1 MLQAVRLA
9 ATFFLSSLTGA
20 AACAS
25 LSGLNDISLGEADE
39 GTLGHGGD
47 SGDVEAPPGGD
58 DGAVADEQAIAPEA
72 EGGPTPETGVL
83 DQDGA
88 AAPLDANTDAAAI
101 CRAQCSG
108 CCDSSGTCHG
118 GQSTATCGSGGLACR
133 DCSSTGTVCASG
145 ACVAKTAVDSGAPPM
160 CVASKC
166 TNSCPLLPLAEAP
179 CCKSDNTCGC
189 GAVLGI
195 LLCN

>member
-1 MLQAVRLA
+1 M
-9 ATFFLSSLTGA
+9 GA

-25 LSGLNDISLGEADE
+25 LSGLNDIPLGEAE
-39 GTLGHGGD
+39 GGTSGHGAD
-47 SGDVEAPPGGD
+47 SGDVAAPPGGD
-58 DGAVADEQAIAPEA
+58 DGAVPDGQAIAPDEA
-72 EGGPTPETGVL
+72 SGSIPETGVL
-83 DQDGA
+83 DQDSA
-88 AAPLDANTDAAAI
+88 AAPVDANADAAAV

-108 CCDSSGTCHG
+108 CCDPSGTCHG
-118 GQSTATCGSGGLACR
+118 GQSSATCGSGGLACR
-133 DCSSTGTVCASG
+133 DCASTGMGCASG
-145 ACVAKTAVDSGAPPM
+145 ACVAQSPADSGTPTT
-160 CVASKC
+160 CVVTKC